1 MKQSAVVFDPC
12 AEHTS
17 SFQKTEDVSMGQPV
31 TDKECNK
38 CHHAPNRIFEPI
50 FGRSTFVTCEKCN
63 KPIQLT
69 KKSKKPM
76 VIFEI
81 LLAVLNLLA
90 LILVLFIN
98 VSTLFRIVF
107 LSINA
112 VGAGLRIF
120 IIYRCRSKGEYQR
133 ARVHAFD
140 QSSERSYFDSTLTY
154 LPVYTIAGISMIK
167 DFRSNYNF
175 VAFPLLLLMANPSSV
190 SEEFID
196 PETAVL
202 NAAMACKVIAFA
214 ACLTSG
220 IYQYFLFALFLFEI
234 AKQLRILWRT
244 KKRQS
249 QKH

>member
-1 MKQSAVVFDPC
+1 MDTTPMD
-12 AEHTS
+12 H
-17 SFQKTEDVSMGQPV
+17 SMIKKDGN
-31 TDKECNK
+31 E
-38 CHHAPNRIFEPI
+38 CHHEPNRIFEPI
-50 FGRSTFVTCEKCN
+50 FGRSTFVTCEKCY

-69 KKSKKPM
+69 KESKKPM

-90 LILVLFIN
+90 LILVLCIN
-98 VSTLFRIVF
+98 VSTLFWIVF

-202 NAAMACKVIAFA
+202 NAAMACKVITFA

-220 IYQYFLFALFLFEI
+220 IYQYFLLALFLFEI
-234 AKQLRILWRT
+234 AKQLRILLKT
-244 KKRQS
+244 KKHQS